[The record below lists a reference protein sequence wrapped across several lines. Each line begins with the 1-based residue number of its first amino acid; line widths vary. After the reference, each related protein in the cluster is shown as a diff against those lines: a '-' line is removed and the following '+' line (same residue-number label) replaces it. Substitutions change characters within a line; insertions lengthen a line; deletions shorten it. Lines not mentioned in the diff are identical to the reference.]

1 MIWRDVTLQQFQ
13 EETERKEIICV
24 GYGQLFH
31 DMTALWDKKELKKIV
46 LIADNNK
53 HGEKYELYDNTFT
66 LIPVEKLSEYDL
78 ENACIL
84 ITSLYCKSLYSQL
97 ERLLGDKKISCY
109 IYPVMS
115 LKVEKYDLI
124 LRNGINKI
132 PKKIHYFWFGKGEIP
147 EENRKCIE
155 SWKKYCPQYEIIK
168 WTEEN
173 YDVTKCNYMRQAY
186 ENRKWGFVPD
196 YARLD
201 ILYQYGGI
209 YLDTDVE
216 VCRSFDELLQFDMFC
231 GFETMF
237 QIALGLGFGAVK
249 GNFLLKDMMQ
259 VYEKEKFIHEDGTLN
274 LIPSPVYQTKTLS
287 ELGLKKNG
295 CTQKL
300 GNSII
305 LSPEYLSPVNE
316 FGFGKPTENTYSIH
330 HYAATWYGE
339 EQCRKKERIKQNYQ
353 KVLMRMNHVR

>member
-216 VCRSFDELLQFDMFC
+216 LISGLDDLLFENAFI
-231 GFETMF
+231 GFQRNF
-237 QIALGLGFGAVK
+237 WINIGLGCGCEKGMNLFGEMRDAYENI
-249 GNFLLKDMMQ
+249 NF
-259 VYEKEKFIHEDGTLN
+259 VEDGRLN
-274 LIPSPVYQTKTLS
+274 LLASPYYQTLVLKRH
-287 ELGLKKNG
+287 GLKCNNQFQKING
-295 CTQKL
+295 ISVFPTDVFDPQ
-300 GNSII
+300 GYS
-305 LSPEYLSPVNE
+305 
-316 FGFGKPTENTYSIH
+316 FGKVSLTKNTHSIH
-330 HYAATWYGE
+330 HYSESWLDD
-339 EQCRKKERIKQNYQ
+339 EQRDKNLARYKE
-353 KVLMRMNHVR
+353 VNHFR